1 MATRQGEEPV
11 DVSRHAL
18 VRLRAMAL
26 QHYDETVEGSFV
38 QGYWNGY
45 IRALEHILEMEDE

>member
-11 DVSRHAL
+11 DVSRRAL
-18 VRLRAMAL
+18 VRLRKMAMR
-26 QHYDETVEGSFV
+26 HYVETVEGSFT